1 MDSRFSRYCC
11 LWEDFLCSYS
21 EAWFRIFLGIR
32 RSRSCGEFLVKSGE
46 PGVVA
51 RGVQAGEEVKESGFI
66 GSLSEVRGEGGL
78 GGLELGFGV
87 SGVIG
92 WRREGRGGHG
102 DLEEASLVFQAM
114 ADFLLTGFMRA
125 RRDGE

>member
-1 MDSRFSRYCC
+1 MSE
-11 LWEDFLCSYS
+11 LWSGS
-21 EAWFRIFLGIR
+21 Q
-32 RSRSCGEFLVKSGE
+32 FLVKGDE
-46 PGVVA
+46 PGGIA
-51 RGVQAGEEVKESGFI
+51 RGVEAGEEVKDGGFI

-78 GGLELGFGV
+78 GGVELGFGV

-102 DLEEASLVFQAM
+102 DLEEASLAFQAV

-125 RRDGE
+125 RREVLKGLCWRDLCLG